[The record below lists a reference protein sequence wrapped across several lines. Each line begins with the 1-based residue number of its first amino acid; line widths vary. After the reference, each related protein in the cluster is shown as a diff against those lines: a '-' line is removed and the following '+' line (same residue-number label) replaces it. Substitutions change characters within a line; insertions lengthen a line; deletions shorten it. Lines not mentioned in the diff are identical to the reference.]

1 MGSIIFIII
10 IILLVFFWPQI
21 SVWIRNFM
29 ARRAEDAIRRMFGMP
44 SRKEEE
50 RTRQKYQES
59 VKQAQEQQR
68 KEAEGE
74 EIVEAMRQYAEDVDF
89 IEIKEEDIEIKN

>member
-1 MGSIIFIII
+1 MGSILVIII
-10 IILLVFFWPQI
+10 IILLVIFWPQI
-21 SVWIRNFM
+21 STWIRNFM

-50 RTRQKYQES
+50 KNRQKYQES
-59 VKQAQEQQR
+59 VKQAQEQKR
-68 KEAEGE
+68 REAEGE
-74 EIVEAMRQYAEDVDF
+74 NIVKAMQQYAEDVDF